1 MKKLVSLTW
10 IGALAIA
17 SVSCHTSYD
26 AYGNPRQAV
35 DPGVAVAGVAAAGVL
50 AYAIGR
56 DRHDDY
62 RDNYHHGYYPRPSYH
77 HNYRDPYCRY

>member
-1 MKKLVSLTW
+1 MKKLVSLTL
-10 IGALAIA
+10 IGVLAMTG
-17 SVSCHTSYD
+17 VSCHTSYD

-56 DRHDDY
+56 DRNDDY
-62 RDNYHHGYYPRPSYH
+62 NHGYYPRPGYH
-77 HNYRDPYCRY
+77 HQYRNPYCRY